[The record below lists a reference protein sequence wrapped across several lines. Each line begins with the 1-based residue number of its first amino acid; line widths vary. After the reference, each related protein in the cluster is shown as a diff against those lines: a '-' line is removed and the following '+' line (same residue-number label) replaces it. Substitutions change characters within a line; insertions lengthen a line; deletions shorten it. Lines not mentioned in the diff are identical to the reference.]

1 MDTYHSHLIA
11 REGWRFIAAVALAGL
26 VLQVSVGFLFAIP
39 FWIATL
45 VLCLLFRDPKRIVP
59 PKPLAIVSP
68 VDGKVTDIDTLQ
80 DPYTE
85 IQMVQI
91 QLSKG
96 FFDVMTTR
104 SPIEGKILKQW
115 FALVDTSADTLIN
128 TSTDSEGTV
137 NQNPENEIKLAEE
150 DQKSCEIVS
159 EQPPISGKRSKVCR
173 FAQWIQSD
181 EQDNVVMAVKS
192 ATSIFKPRCYSH
204 SGDRIGQ
211 GQRCG
216 IIPFTAV
223 VHVSVPV
230 SSRVEVK
237 IGDTV
242 RGGSDTLATLVH

>member
-1 MDTYHSHLIA
+1 MLTYRSHLIT
-11 REGWRFIAAVALAGL
+11 REGWRFITFAALLSL
-26 VLQVSVGFLFAIP
+26 VLHIAVGFFIAIP

-45 VLCLLFRDPKRIVP
+45 VLCFLFRDPTRKVP

-68 VDGKVTDIDTLQ
+68 VDGRVIGIDTQ
-80 DPYTE
+80 EDPYTE
-85 IQMVQI
+85 TPVVHI

-104 SPIEGKILKQW
+104 SPMEGRILKQW
-115 FALVDTSADTLIN
+115 FGTNNAQEPVGESNIEVGMETNTL
-128 TSTDSEGTV
+128 EG
-137 NQNPENEIKLAEE
+137 
-150 DQKSCEIVS
+150 CELS
-159 EQPPISGKRSKVCR
+159 SKQPAISSMKNRICR

-192 ATSIFKPRCYSH
+192 ATRIFKPRCYSH

-216 IIPFTAV
+216 FIPLKAV
-223 VHVSVPV
+223 VQVSVPV

>member
-1 MDTYHSHLIA
+1 MVTYHSHLIA
-11 REGWRFIAAVALAGL
+11 REGLRFIAAVAFAGL

-45 VLCLLFRDPKRIVP
+45 VLCILFRDPKRIVP
-59 PKPLAIVSP
+59 PKPLAIISP

-104 SPIEGKILKQW
+104 SPMEGKILKQW
-115 FALVDTSADTLIN
+115 FALVDSSADTSIHAPTNTSIN
-128 TSTDSEGTV
+128 T
-137 NQNPENEIKLAEE
+137 NQNSEDQIKLAEE
-150 DQKSCEIVS
+150 GQESCEIVS
-159 EQPPISGKRSKVCR
+159 EQTSVSVKRSKVCR

-192 ATSIFKPRCYSH
+192 ATGIFKPRCYSH

-216 IIPFTAV
+216 FIPFTAV
-223 VHVSVPV
+223 VHVSVPA

-237 IGDTV
+237 IGDIV
-242 RGGSDTLATLVH
+242 RGGSDTLATLIH

>member
-1 MDTYHSHLIA
+1 MLTYRSHLIS
-11 REGWRFIAAVALAGL
+11 REGWRFIAIAALLGL
-26 VLQVSVGFLFAIP
+26 ILHISVGFFIAIP

-45 VLCLLFRDPKRIVP
+45 VLCFLFRDPKRLVP
-59 PKPLAIVSP
+59 PKPLAIISP
-68 VDGKVTDIDTLQ
+68 VDGKVIGIDTQ
-80 DPYTE
+80 EDPYTE
-85 IQMVQI
+85 LPVVQI

-96 FFDVMTTR
+96 LFDVMTTR
-104 SPIEGKILKQW
+104 SPMEGKVLKQW
-115 FALVDTSADTLIN
+115 FGATKVKERVAEVSNVQLVVEVN
-128 TSTDSEGTV
+128 T
-137 NQNPENEIKLAEE
+137 
-150 DQKSCEIVS
+150 QKGCELVS
-159 EQPPISGKRSKVCR
+159 EQSSVSALQTTVGR

-192 ATSIFKPRCYSH
+192 ATRIFKPRCYSH